1 MGFSFSQRSKVGSQV
16 RKIAAEQ
23 IEASIADIGAAGNF
37 DDTVHELRRRCKK
50 IRGLLRLVRLHFA
63 DFHVENA
70 AFRDAADTLSAA
82 RDAAVM
88 LDTFEAVLK
97 DDAARSLP
105 AETGNRLRR
114 ALEDNVRRVS
124 REQDRAGLLDAFSE
138 AMVAARLR
146 VAHWRFDASGFALIE
161 PGLRDIYARMRNRLR
176 AAEKGG
182 EDDVFHDWRKDTK
195 SHWFHVSLLK
205 DCAPDRLGARKDQL
219 DTLGE
224 YLGDHHNLAVLAE
237 GLEMLT
243 GALDP
248 VLSRVIAGRKD
259 ALADKAFLLGRQ
271 LTVESP
277 GALVARFEQFWK
289 LLPKDD

>member
-23 IEASIADIGAAGNF
+23 IEASLADIGAAGNF

-50 IRGLLRLVRLHFA
+50 IRGLLRLVRPHFA

>member
-50 IRGLLRLVRLHFA
+50 IRGLLRLVRPHFA

-146 VAHWRFDASGFALIE
+146 VAQWRFDASGFALIE

-176 AAEKGG
+176 AAKKGG

>member
-23 IEASIADIGAAGNF
+23 IEASLADIGAAGNF

-50 IRGLLRLVRLHFA
+50 TRGLLRLVRPHFA

-146 VAHWRFDASGFALIE
+146 IAHWRFDASGFALIE

-176 AAEKGG
+176 AADKTG

-205 DCAPDRLGARKDQL
+205 DCAPDRLGARRDQL

-224 YLGDHHNLAVLAE
+224 YLGDHHNLVVLAE

>member
-50 IRGLLRLVRLHFA
+50 IRGLLRLVRPHFA

-114 ALEDNVRRVS
+114 ALEENVRRVS

>member
-23 IEASIADIGAAGNF
+23 IEASLADIGAAGNF

-50 IRGLLRLVRLHFA
+50 IRGLLRLVRPHFA

-259 ALADKAFLLGRQ
+259 TLADKAFLLGRQ

>member
-50 IRGLLRLVRLHFA
+50 IRGLLRLVRPHFA